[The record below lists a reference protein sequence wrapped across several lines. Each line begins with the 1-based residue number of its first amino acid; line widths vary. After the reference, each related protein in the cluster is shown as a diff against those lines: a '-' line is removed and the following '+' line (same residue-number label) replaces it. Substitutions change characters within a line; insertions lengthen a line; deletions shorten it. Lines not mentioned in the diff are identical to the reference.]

1 MAPAPQSTT
10 SFIPEIMKPCQDKWC
25 LHEEKHHYI
34 RETHVYTVDF
44 LIKNKI
50 IIIIEYRM
58 NRSIQTK
65 NNLIIFA

>member
-1 MAPAPQSTT
+1 M
-10 SFIPEIMKPCQDKWC
+10 MC